1 MASLIGEKVGLARA
15 YSLHAGD
22 GTLVPTAGEV
32 LPLSTLFEDGD
43 QGLVDALTFGGVGD
57 GNGDDGDGSGD
68 SDTLD
73 RSMFSSQLNLVAVVL
88 PAASTCAA
96 MEKLRPFLFNKP
108 KVKTVLGPDQAP
120 ELFEAASQA
129 AVAGGGITSDKR
141 RAVLLSEEFSA
152 AALASSTSDNN
163 PSGVDTLLANMP
175 EAERA
180 WCTSQ
185 GCTVGVH
192 PLILGYEL
200 LSVEQVLRA
209 LIPTE
214 VAAEVPSSF
223 ETAGHVAHLNLREE
237 VLPWKRT
244 IGQVILDKNPRLKTV
259 VNKTASIASEF
270 RTFPLEVL
278 CGDPNL
284 VVELKEG
291 GGVFKFDFGQVYWN
305 SRLQHEHARLADAIA
320 NRTWGPPYA
329 DDASSTASGATT
341 VASVESSSDSTA
353 GNEEAVVGSKRVADA
368 DCSTGNG
375 DGTSSIGEQNP
386 AGHARSNKKQKKGR
400 QIGEDERPG
409 GKAALFNPRCGA
421 GLVVADCMAGVGP
434 FAVPLGLRGCAHVHA
449 NDLNPHSYRWLVEN
463 LALNKLG
470 PKQVGHTYDATLVIF
485 YSEPHSVP
493 YTRNILALFA
503 IFLHAYSTSSGCSHA
518 RSPPTIWTL
527 ASS

>member
-1 MASLIGEKVGLARA
+1 MSSSLGEKVSLARA

-43 QGLVDALTFGGVGD
+43 PGLVDALTFGGVGD
-57 GNGDDGDGSGD
+57 GNGDDGDNSGD
-68 SDTLD
+68 GDTLD

-108 KVKTVLGPDQAP
+108 KVKAVLGRDQAP
-120 ELFEAASQA
+120 ELFEAAASQSG
-129 AVAGGGITSDKR
+129 AGSAGDKR
-141 RAVLLSEEFSA
+141 RAILLNEEFSA
-152 AALASSTSDNN
+152 AALASSTSDEY
-163 PSGVDTLLANMP
+163 PSGVDSLLANMP

-180 WCTSQ
+180 WCVEQ

-192 PLILGYEL
+192 PLVLGYEL

-278 CGDPNL
+278 GGDPNL

-320 NRTWGPPYA
+320 NRVWGLPYD
-329 DDASSTASGATT
+329 DDAAAAAN
-341 VASVESSSDSTA
+341 VASVVSSSGSA
-353 GNEEAVVGSKRVADA
+353 VEEAAVGTKRPADA
-368 DCSTGNG
+368 SDNN
-375 DGTSSIGEQNP
+375 DKAVAASSHGEQSSS
-386 AGHARSNKKQKKGR
+386 GRARAIKKQKKGR
-400 QIGEDERPG
+400 QNGDERPG
-409 GKAALFNPRCGA
+409 GKAALFNPRAGA
-421 GLVVADCMAGVGP
+421 GLIVADCMAGVGP

-470 PKQVGHTYDATLVIF
+470 PKQVL
-485 YSEPHSVP
+485 P
-493 YTRNILALFA
+493 YIPCLTRFLIQSRMY
-503 IFLHAYSTSSGCSHA
+503 FLHEQVSVSLSCLK
-518 RSPPTIWTL
+518 PP
-527 ASS
+527 